1 MTEQTDGLSAYKNVV
16 RRGDEM
22 EITTSAENI
31 NIPTRAQAIQYVE
44 PPVAPTETI
53 EQRMDRLTKELDAWC
68 ESNGVNIILIAV
80 GKKSRQA
87 SSAIDWQ
94 PDTHVFTHAL
104 APRSQQ

>member
-1 MTEQTDGLSAYKNVV
+1 MDEQTQEVTRTVV
-16 RRGDEM
+16 QSE
-22 EITTSAENI
+22 A
-31 NIPTRAQAIQYVE
+31 
-44 PPVAPTETI
+44 I
-53 EQRMDRLTKELDAWC
+53 EQRMDRLTKELDQWC